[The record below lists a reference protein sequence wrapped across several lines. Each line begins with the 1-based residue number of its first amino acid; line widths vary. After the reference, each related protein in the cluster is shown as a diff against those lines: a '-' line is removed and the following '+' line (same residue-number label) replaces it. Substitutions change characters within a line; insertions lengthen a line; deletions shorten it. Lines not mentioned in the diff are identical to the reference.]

1 MGSVGLTMPHPHPIV
16 WLRTHS
22 RAADG
27 LLALMIVA
35 AAIPAHLAGKTSV
48 NDPNQLDPTWW
59 TVLFVLAGTAPLY
72 WRRTH
77 SLVVGV
83 VVITAEVFALFIGIG
98 GAAFIGSVVAVYS
111 IGAHTNGVGRT
122 RVASTIAVMV
132 GLLFVAGWIDGLSLL
147 DEFIST
153 GVLLI
158 TAFVLGDNLQRR
170 RQQNASLAERADRAE
185 REQGLLAEQR
195 VAAER
200 TRIARDLHD
209 VVAHSV
215 SVMVIQAAA
224 ARRSL
229 AHSPDLAATALETI
243 ESTGRQTMTEL
254 RSILGVLRTDSD
266 SISAPPSPQPSL
278 SHLENI
284 AGLDDLPVEL
294 TIDGDV
300 RALPVGVSV
309 TGFRLIQEALTN
321 VRRHAG
327 SVGTVKISLRIS
339 EGSIAIEVIDDGRGA
354 GSLPG
359 PDGFGIVGMRERVA
373 AAGGTMNAGPR
384 PGGGWQVRANLPVDA
399 GSIHRLPRGVA
410 Q

>member
-1 MGSVGLTMPHPHPIV
+1 MYHPHPVV
-16 WLRTHS
+16 WLREHP

-27 LLALMIVA
+27 LLTLMVVA
-35 AAIPAHLAGKTSV
+35 AALFAHLTGQTSV
-48 NDPNQLDPTWW
+48 DDPNQIDPTWW
-59 TVLFVLAGTAPLY
+59 TVLLVLVGTVPVY

-77 SLVVGV
+77 SLVAGLV
-83 VVITAEVFALFIGIG
+83 VVTAEVFALFVGIG
-98 GAAFIGSVVAVYS
+98 GAAFFGSVVAVYS
-111 IGAHTNGVGRT
+111 IGAHTSGITRT
-122 RVASTIAVMV
+122 RVMSAIGVLVA
-132 GLLFVAGWIDGLSLL
+132 LLFVAGWIDGLSLL

-158 TAFVLGDNLQRR
+158 TAFVLGDNLRRR
-170 RQQNASLAERADRAE
+170 RQQNANLAERAERAE

-229 AHSPDLAATALETI
+229 ADAPEHSATALEAI

-254 RSILGVLRTDSD
+254 RSILGVLRTDAD
-266 SISAPPSPQPSL
+266 QLAVPPSPQPTL
-278 SHLENI
+278 DNLEYL
-284 AGLDDLPVEL
+284 AGFDDLSAEV

-300 RALPVGVSV
+300 AALPDSVSI

-321 VRRHAG
+321 IRRHAG
-327 SVGTVKISLRIS
+327 VVEDVSITLRIS
-339 EGSIAIEVIDDGRGA
+339 GDALAIEVADDGRGA
-354 GSLPG
+354 GALPSAE
-359 PDGFGIVGMRERVA
+359 GFGIVGMRERVA
-373 AAGGTMNAGPR
+373 ASGGTLDVGPR
-384 PGGGWQVRANLPVDA
+384 VGGGWRVRARLPLDA
-399 GSIHRLPRGVA
+399 GSSHRLTPSVVS
-410 Q
+410 

>member
-1 MGSVGLTMPHPHPIV
+1 MYHPHPV
-16 WLRTHS
+16 SWLRTHP

-27 LLALMIVA
+27 LLALLIVA
-35 AAIPAHLAGKTSV
+35 AAIPAHLVGQTSV
-48 NDPNQLDPTWW
+48 NDPNELDPTWW
-59 TVLFVLAGTAPLY
+59 TVLLILVGTAPVY

-77 SLVVGV
+77 SLAAGMV
-83 VVITAEVFALFIGIG
+83 VVTADVVALFIGVG
-98 GAAFIGSVVAVYS
+98 GAAFVGSVVAVYS
-111 IGAHTNGVGRT
+111 IGAHTSGVNRT
-122 RVASTIAVMV
+122 RVMSAIAALVAA
-132 GLLFVAGWIDGLSLL
+132 LFVAGWIDGLSLL

-158 TAFVLGDNLQRR
+158 TAFVLGDNLRRR
-170 RQQNASLAERADRAE
+170 RQQNANLIERAARAE

-224 ARRSL
+224 ARRNL
-229 AHSPDLAATALETI
+229 ATAPEASTVALEII

-254 RSILGVLRTDSD
+254 RSILGVLRTDAEPLD
-266 SISAPPSPQPSL
+266 APPAPQPT
-278 SHLENI
+278 LENLEHL
-284 AGLDDLPVEL
+284 AGFDDLPMRV

-300 RALPVGVSV
+300 TALPDSVSV

-327 SVGTVKISLRIS
+327 VVHDV
-339 EGSIAIEVIDDGRGA
+339 SIALQVSGEAVAIEVTDDGRGA

-359 PDGFGIVGMRERVA
+359 PEGFGIVGMRERVA
-373 AAGGTMNAGPR
+373 AAGGTLNVGAR
-384 PGGGWQVRANLPVDA
+384 VGGGWRVRASLPVDA
-399 GSIHRLPRGVA
+399 GSRHRLTTSFA
-410 Q
+410 S